1 MGGII
6 TICGGILAASAF
18 IISRK
23 PNAKELIDKL
33 TPYEGWIG
41 ALMFF
46 WGVWEL
52 ISCVS
57 SMSLLSEAP
66 LNWIFWTLSGVADL
80 LVGFILGFK
89 LISKWVLS
97 KNETAL
103 AKGQELR
110 LKLSKFQVPLGF
122 FAIAMGVLYTVWA
135 FVL

>member
-6 TICGGILAASAF
+6 TICGGLLAASAF

-46 WGVWEL
+46 WGVWE
-52 ISCVS
+52 IIGCVRGLS
-57 SMSLLSEAP
+57 ILSEDP
-66 LNWIFWTLSGVADL
+66 LSWIFWLLSGVADL

-89 LISKWVLS
+89 LISTWVLS

-110 LKLSKFQVPLGF
+110 AKLVNVQVPLGF
-122 FAIAMGVLYTVWA
+122 AAIISGVLYIVM
-135 FVL
+135 